1 VSDVELGGETN
12 FPNAVGFQRVQDEAI
27 PDVCHGGLRV
37 KPETGKVGR
46 GSTDALVGLSRVY
59 RCAWG

>member
-1 VSDVELGGETN
+1 MSDVELGGETN

-37 KPETGKVGR
+37 KPETGKVGCAFR
-46 GSTDALVGLSRVY
+46 LVGLSRVY
-59 RCAWG
+59 RCAWD